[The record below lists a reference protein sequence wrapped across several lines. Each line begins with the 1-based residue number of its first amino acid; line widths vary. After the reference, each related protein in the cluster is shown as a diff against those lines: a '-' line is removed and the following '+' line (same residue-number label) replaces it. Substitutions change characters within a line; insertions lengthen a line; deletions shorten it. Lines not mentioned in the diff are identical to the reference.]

1 MFFGVTLE
9 HYCQK
14 VLSKGRLP
22 IEGGRGE
29 FIMTTTMPIG
39 TKLGRMVT
47 YYEKFPL
54 IKSNNSLS
62 ICGRGAS

>member
-9 HYCQK
+9 QYYQK

-29 FIMTTTMPIG
+29 FIMTTTMP
-39 TKLGRMVT
+39 MVT
-47 YYEKFPL
+47 KH
-54 IKSNNSLS
+54 
-62 ICGRGAS
+62 GAVVIYHERLPSVGHMTL